1 MTKDMKKKI
10 ILIRPARSCNKGMS
24 DQEIYEM
31 TRGVWRVS
39 IVNAQKVEYAF
50 CVIKGEIIRIYKIHQ
65 WHPAGTLEYKYRSKE
80 EVNVEGRWEFE
91 GERCEQLEKEYS
103 GISIASYFS
112 KGNQNPI
119 RYINCD

>member
-1 MTKDMKKKI
+1 MTKKI
-10 ILIRPARSCNKGMS
+10 AQKAILIRPARSCNKGMS

-50 CVIKGEIIRIYKIHQ
+50 CVIKGEIIRIYKIHK
-65 WHPAGTLEYKYRSKE
+65 WRCAGTLEYKYRSKE
-80 EVNVEGRWEFE
+80 DVNIKGRLEFE